1 MNKAPSP
8 FRAQEAAGAAQD
20 AFDLRDLAPSGNSQ
34 PAQAFDDPFGVLDI
48 AGAIPRPVV
57 DPLAELLGELPPRTA
72 ATALGITRQGRVAAE
87 GRALDASATDPTAL
101 QLSEPDL
108 FDGLHAEFARVVRDP
123 THLTGRVDG
132 GDTSAPEG
140 PRGPSMEELSRD
152 GEKYPMLCDIVQSR
166 AGIDKVL
173 DGFDPLG
180 RPFSFDDEAPQE
192 VLRLFA
198 PERVH
203 GSQPAIPSLTRRE
216 HHALSPDS
224 HMPTL
229 DARAAGKGFEEQQ
242 EPRMSA
248 STQVVALDES
258 AGLDDLDRPLL

>member
-1 MNKAPSP
+1 MNSAPSP
-8 FRAQEAAGAAQD
+8 RQTEEAASAAEE
-20 AFDLRDLAPSGNSQ
+20 AFDLRDLALSGNSQ

-48 AGAIPRPVV
+48 AGAIPRPVA
-57 DPLAELLGELPPRTA
+57 DPLAELLGELPPRPA
-72 ATALGITRQGRVAAE
+72 ATPFDITRLGRVAAD
-87 GRALDASATDPTAL
+87 GQALASSAADPTAL
-101 QLSEPDL
+101 QQSVPDL

-123 THLTGRVDG
+123 TRLTGG
-132 GDTSAPEG
+132 GDWEGASAPEG
-140 PRGPSMEELSRD
+140 PTAPSMEELSRD
-152 GEKYPMLCDIVQSR
+152 GEKYPMLGDIVQSR

-173 DGFDPLG
+173 DSFDPLG
-180 RPFSFDDEAPQE
+180 RPISLDGEAPQE
-192 VLRLFA
+192 VLQLFA
-198 PERVH
+198 PELMH

>member
-8 FRAQEAAGAAQD
+8 FRAQEAASAAQD
-20 AFDLRDLAPSGNSQ
+20 AFDLRDLAPSGHAG
-34 PAQAFDDPFGVLDI
+34 PAQDCADPFGVLDI
-48 AGAIPRPVV
+48 AGALPRPVA

-108 FDGLHAEFARVVRDP
+108 FDGLHAEFVRVVRDP

-229 DARAAGKGFEEQQ
+229 AARTAGAAIEEQL
-242 EPRMSA
+242 ELRRSEAMEAEAPGHIPNI
-248 STQVVALDES
+248 DEEK
-258 AGLDDLDRPLL
+258 